1 MTMMH
6 KRQLGL
12 ISVCAATALVAAGCS
27 GGDDDG
33 GVPTITIWVQSSSE
47 TAVDERW
54 VEDFNAENDD
64 VQVEYRSMPSDRF
77 ANDLM
82 LAMRTDEGPDIFHGP
97 SPAEVVNPGFA
108 LPLEDYLSEET
119 RAEFDGYLEGSFD
132 YIIQDSI
139 YALPYKFNGTRM
151 LINRDLFT
159 EAGLDP
165 DSPPQ
170 TFSEVREAAEA
181 ITESSGGNA
190 YGFAVPLAWNGVYQN
205 HIEPLAMA
213 VNPNLTRVGLFDRE
227 RQEFAMEEFEPIL
240 QLYRDLQA
248 DGSMFPSIGTLDR
261 DSLRSEFANGQVG
274 MYVGS
279 SLEVGVMNDA
289 LDTDV
294 DWDAV
299 RIPVPDGTEYQRSS
313 GTVVAG
319 GFVSSQTEDPEL
331 AVRVY
336 EEWLSADRTCELTEE
351 GHVIPVLE
359 SLNECVPSD
368 ITGYEEFVPSE
379 EMLDTPDPIA
389 PGNALRITGTPY
401 EDIIAELAVTDA
413 DMAPALEELSTRY
426 TEAYQEGVDS
436 GELDAGDYS

>member
-1 MTMMH
+1 MNTMH
-6 KRQLGL
+6 KRTIGMVSLL
-12 ISVCAATALVAAGCS
+12 TATALVAAGCS
-27 GGDDDG
+27 GGEDDG
-33 GVPTITIWVQSSSE
+33 GVPVISIWVQSSSE
-47 TAVDERW
+47 TAVDEQW

-82 LAMRTDEGPDIFHGP
+82 LAMRTGEGPDIFHGP

-108 LPLEDYLSEET
+108 LALDDYLSEET
-119 RAEFDGYLEGSFD
+119 RAEFEGYLEGSFD

-139 YALPYKFNGTRM
+139 YALPYKFNGTRL
-151 LINRDLFT
+151 LINRDLFE

-165 DSPPQ
+165 DAPPE
-170 TFSEVREAAEA
+170 TFSELREAAA
-181 ITESSGGNA
+181 SITEASGGSA

-240 QLYRDLQA
+240 QLYRDIQA
-248 DGSMFPSIGTLDR
+248 DGSMFPSIGTLNR

-299 RIPVPDGTEYQRSS
+299 RLPVPDGMEYQRSS

-336 EEWLSADRTCELTEE
+336 EEWMGHDRTCELTQG
-351 GHVIPVLE
+351 GHIIPVLE
-359 SLNECVPSD
+359 SLNECVPTD
-368 ITGYEEFVPSE
+368 ITGYQEFVPSE
-379 EMLDTPDPIA
+379 DFLDTPDPIA
-389 PGNALRITGTPY
+389 PGNALRISGTPY
-401 EDIIAELAVTDA
+401 EEIIAELAVTDA
-413 DMAPALEELSTRY
+413 ELAPALQELSARY
-426 TEAYQEGVDS
+426 TEAYNEGVS
-436 GELDAGDYS
+436 AGELDPANYS

>member
-1 MTMMH
+1 MP
-6 KRQLGL
+6 
-12 ISVCAATALVAAGCS
+12 V
-27 GGDDDG
+27 
-33 GVPTITIWVQSSSE
+33 ITIWVQSSSE
-47 TAVDERW
+47 TSVDERW
-54 VEDFNAENDD
+54 VEDFNEANDD

-108 LPLEDYLSEET
+108 LPLDDYLSDET
-119 RAEFDGYLEGSFD
+119 RQEFDGYLEGSFD

-139 YALPYKFNGTRM
+139 YALPYKFNGTRL
-151 LINRDLFT
+151 LINRDLFE
-159 EAGLDP
+159 EAGLGP

-170 TFSEVREAAEA
+170 TFSEVEEAAAA
-181 ITESSGGNA
+181 ITESSGGDA
-190 YGFAVPLAWNGVYQN
+190 YGFAVPLAWNGVFQN

-248 DGSMFPSIGTLDR
+248 DGSMFPSVGTLDR

-289 LDTDV
+289 LETDV

-299 RIPVPDGTEYQRSS
+299 RLPVPDGMEYQRSS

-336 EEWLSADRTCELTEE
+336 EEWLSADRTCELVKE
-351 GHVIPVLE
+351 GHIIPVLD
-359 SLNECVPSD
+359 SLQECVPTD
-368 ITGYEEFVPSE
+368 IHGYEQFVPSDDL
-379 EMLDTPDPIA
+379 LDTPDPIA
-389 PGNALRITGTPY
+389 PGNALRISGTPY
-401 EDIIAELAVTDA
+401 EEIIAELAVTDTEL
-413 DMAPALEELSTRY
+413 APALQELSARY
-426 TEAYQEGVDS
+426 TEAYQEGVQS
-436 GELDAGDYS
+436 GELDASDYS